1 MDCSINISIID
12 KYDNITIKP
21 LTMKYLNI
29 EANGLI
35 TLPYIADFTDCYK
48 EGYKVRNNNVLGK
61 THKFYKCQKNVDG
74 I

>member
-1 MDCSINISIID
+1 
-12 KYDNITIKP
+12 
-21 LTMKYLNI
+21 MKYLNI

-48 EGYKVRNNNVLGK
+48 EGYKVRNNVLGK
-61 THKFYKCQKNVDG
+61 THKFYKCQKNVNG